1 VHRDPKAAHKHLLP
15 SRMENLAPLSS
26 VEYALHPQHRSDSPG
41 YDRAW
46 AEHLMARRVVGD
58 LREHLVAFQRRRG
71 HAVVPLLEMD
81 YFVRRLWSYELQL
94 DWAKMAA
101 DREIRRA
108 ARLELKAQRRAAYV
122 RHGMWTRSRTRADT
136 PALPTLD

>member
-1 VHRDPKAAHKHLLP
+1 
-15 SRMENLAPLSS
+15 MNLGPMSS
-26 VEYALHPQHRSDSPG
+26 AEYALHPQHRRDSPG

-58 LREHLVAFQRRRG
+58 LGEHLAAFQRRRG

-81 YFVRRLWSYELQL
+81 YFVRRLWSYEFLL
-94 DWAKMAA
+94 DRAKTAA
-101 DREIRRA
+101 DREIRRV

>member
-1 VHRDPKAAHKHLLP
+1 MMSDDEMMMSLGP
-15 SRMENLAPLSS
+15 MSS
-26 VEYALHPQHRSDSPG
+26 AEYALHPQHLRDSPG
-41 YDRAW
+41 FDREW
-46 AEHLMARRVVGD
+46 TEHLMARRVVGD
-58 LREHLVAFQRRRG
+58 PGEHLAAFQRRRG

-81 YFVRRLWSYELQL
+81 YFVRRLWSYEFLL
-94 DWAKMAA
+94 DRAKTAA